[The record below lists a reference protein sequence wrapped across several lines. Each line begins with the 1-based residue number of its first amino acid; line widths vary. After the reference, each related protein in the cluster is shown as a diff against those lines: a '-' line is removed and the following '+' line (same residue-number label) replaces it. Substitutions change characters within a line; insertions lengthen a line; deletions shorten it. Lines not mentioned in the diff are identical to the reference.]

1 MLSKTVLKTS
11 LLVYFLLKHVTFDFV
26 ALFTGS
32 YRDLPYAV
40 TFMHILGSQSA
51 SYEGRFSVP

>member
-1 MLSKTVLKTS
+1 MFSIEHVPFMLSKTVLKTS

-32 YRDLPYAV
+32 YYDLS
-40 TFMHILGSQSA
+40 I
-51 SYEGRFSVP
+51 RR